1 MVYVHTSH
9 DGSAQVSDSDGSE
22 RRQRETVGTVEHCS
36 CGLAGFL
43 ATAVVFAL
51 FYPTLVALASHLHL
65 LSTTALVAGLVT
77 VWLATWLAFELAWE
91 WRSAGW
97 SADA

>member
-1 MVYVHTSH
+1 VHTPH
-9 DGSAQVSDSDGSE
+9 DDATAMRDGGTSE
-22 RRQRETVGTVEHCS
+22 PRERDGVGTVEHCS

-43 ATAVVFAL
+43 TTAVVFAL

-65 LSTTALVAGLVT
+65 LSSTALVAVLVT
-77 VWLATWLAFELAWE
+77 VWLATWLAFELAWQ
-91 WRSAGW
+91 WRSTRR